1 MLAMMADRVGK
12 VVGVRCVRRSFLES
26 YTGEVQPRKKK
37 SKAYLSKFYTETA
50 KKQKA
55 VESGFEGPAC
65 RCSLYPTTDDASI
78 FGRTR

>member
-37 SKAYLSKFYTETA
+37 TKAYLSKFYTDNSE
-50 KKQKA
+50 KKKSRG
-55 VESGFEGPAC
+55 SGIERLCLQA
-65 RCSLYPTTDDASI
+65 
-78 FGRTR
+78 